1 MQTEEEEAE
10 EEDADKEEE
19 ETEEKAEEAEEEAEE
34 EECVCPWET
43 FGSSNNRR
51 HFANCL
57 YVYNMA
63 SHLYETQWWNFTGVA
78 LRSKWGQS
86 GRPLVFIYQIKTF
99 SLTLE

>member
-34 EECVCPWET
+34 EECVCPGET

-57 YVYNMA
+57 YVYNTA
-63 SHLYETQWWNFTGVA
+63 SHLYETQ
-78 LRSKWGQS
+78 
-86 GRPLVFIYQIKTF
+86 
-99 SLTLE
+99 